1 MNPAEHH
8 VVVLGASP
16 KPDRH
21 SNRAV
26 RLLLRL
32 GYRVT
37 PVHPVF
43 PVIEGLDVA
52 KSLDEVARPVHTMT
66 LYVGPAR
73 AAGAIPAILRLAP
86 ARVVFN
92 AGSESPE
99 LERALDAAG
108 IPWRRDC
115 TLVMLGGGTF

>member
-1 MNPAEHH
+1 MKSAEHH

-16 KPDRH
+16 KPDRYA
-21 SNRAV
+21 NRAV

-37 PVHPVF
+37 PVHPAI

-52 KSLDEVARPVHTMT
+52 KSLDDVPRPVQTLT

-73 AAGAIPAILRLAP
+73 AASTIPAVLRLAP
-86 ARVVFN
+86 TRVIFN
-92 AGSESPE
+92 PGTESPE
-99 LERALDAAG
+99 LERALDNAG
-108 IPWRRDC
+108 IPWQRDC
-115 TLVMLGGGTF
+115 TLVMLDSGTF